1 MPHVTIIGFDSFTDI
16 DLFMAWDLFSRVSAP
31 AWRVEIAAPTKTITS
46 ITGITIAAHAPLES
60 ARRADAVYVASGD
73 GTRRLAD
80 APEWQSMVFDESR
93 QLLAAVDSGA
103 LLLATLG
110 HLRGRRATTYPDA
123 ELHARLAALGV
134 ELVNEALVVEGNV
147 ATAAQCLA
155 GVQLVEWVVS
165 RLVDERT
172 ALAATSSAMPLGVK
186 RAR

>member
-1 MPHVTIIGFDSFTDI
+1 
-16 DLFMAWDLFSRVSAP
+16 
-31 AWRVEIAAPTKTITS
+31 
-46 ITGITIAAHAPLES
+46 
-60 ARRADAVYVASGD
+60 
-73 GTRRLAD
+73 
-80 APEWQSMVFDESR
+80 MVFDESR